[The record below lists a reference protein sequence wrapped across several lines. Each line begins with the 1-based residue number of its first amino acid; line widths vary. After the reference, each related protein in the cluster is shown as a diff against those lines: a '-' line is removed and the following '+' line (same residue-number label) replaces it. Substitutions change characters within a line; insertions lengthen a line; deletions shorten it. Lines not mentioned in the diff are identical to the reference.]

1 MKNLPLPT
9 FTTSASTS
17 AFAFA
22 FTSAFAF
29 AFAFA
34 FIIAFAA
41 PHARAQA
48 PTAAFR
54 PSLVESCAI
63 SYSYSGK
70 SGYKHNATPGRTS
83 VHHFDIGAE
92 GRIALGQATFLGYGA
107 AFAIN
112 TMESDDPVPVPERLG
127 TLTLNAGVTRMFSRE
142 WRGAVFVRP
151 GYHGDFGSYT
161 LRTLNVPFMAVA
173 NYTPAGSS
181 TMWLFGVSVNPVGE
195 HPVMPVAAFRWA
207 FAGDWTLNFGLP
219 RLGVA
224 WRATKALDL
233 DLGATMQGG
242 GYRVT
247 KTPGN
252 SGRDDLAGTYVNYR
266 EIRVGI
272 RAAYKIAQ
280 KASLSVEG
288 GWMADRR
295 FDYYDR
301 DYEIKGRS
309 AAYMTAGVNVRF

>member
-1 MKNLPLPT
+1 MKKFSLT
-9 FTTSASTS
+9 
-17 AFAFA
+17 AFAAFPFA
-22 FTSAFAF
+22 S
-29 AFAFA
+29 A

-41 PHARAQA
+41 FAAPPARGQA
-48 PTAAFR
+48 PSDAFR

-70 SGYKHNATPGRTS
+70 SSYKHDATPGRTS

-92 GRIALGQATFLGYGA
+92 GRIALGQATFLSYGA

-173 NYTPAGSS
+173 NYTPAGGGS

-195 HPVMPVAAFRWA
+195 HLVMPVATFRWT
-207 FAGDWTLNFGLP
+207 FADDWTLNFGLP

-247 KTPGN
+247 KAPGN
-252 SGRDDLAGTYVNYR
+252 SGRGDLANTYVNYR
-266 EIRVGI
+266 EIRAGV

-309 AAYMTAGVNVRF
+309 AVYMTAGVTVRF